1 MSRGNDHKKTFA
13 TMSVKDAERMAKK
26 ALKDSGLTIKKNVVY
41 SNEHDASLNSTET
54 DKLFQEM
61 SRRPFS

>member
-1 MSRGNDHKKTFA
+1 MNRGKDKKTFA
-13 TMSVKDAERMAKK
+13 TMSIKDAERMAKR

-41 SNEHDASLNSTET
+41 SNEHDTSLNTTEA
-54 DKLFQEM
+54 DNLFQEM